1 MDNFDNLIEGNILI
15 LGEKNKEEEV
25 YKKLKS
31 KLSKGYSIYFN
42 KSDSI
47 IISNIVV
54 RASVD
59 FNLIDFSSFK
69 FSKRVNVYR
78 GNETLYNSTLLTKYL
93 VDTLDYKKE
102 KDNLFMTE
110 YYRETFKIIY
120 LYDTYNRLIQNIKQN
135 ISEYSQ
141 LKKYMFKA
149 IVCPCPF
156 GNN

>member
-59 FNLIDFSSFK
+59 FNLIDFSFQIFK
-69 FSKRVNVYR
+69 K
-78 GNETLYNSTLLTKYL
+78 
-93 VDTLDYKKE
+93 
-102 KDNLFMTE
+102 
-110 YYRETFKIIY
+110 
-120 LYDTYNRLIQNIKQN
+120 
-135 ISEYSQ
+135 SQ
-141 LKKYMFKA
+141 CL
-149 IVCPCPF
+149 
-156 GNN
+156 